1 MRIRTLQWNI
11 GGGLMRSPDS
21 DPMSPLSYAIDGLD
35 MIIEKMSEYNPD
47 IITLQETH
55 TDKARSQARVIAE
68 ALGALYIVEDIYDQS
83 HLQEGQGLGQ
93 AVLARYPIKDH
104 AFVQFYNPNMKTTS
118 PHGQQWISNNK
129 GVTSC
134 TLTIGSTY
142 MNVKTCHSFPYRR
155 YKVEPLGL
163 AMQPLREDMAKKL
176 MPELPLF
183 LLQSDLNYNQYSVR
197 ELLPALFYNGVQE
210 VVLDRPTTPKG
221 RKYDH
226 VLYKGLD
233 HKQTNVDA
241 SVLTD
246 HFPVI
251 SDFEI

>member
-1 MRIRTLQWNI
+1 MNIRALQWNI

-21 DPMSPLSYAIDGLD
+21 DPTNPLSYTLDGLEQ
-35 MIIEKMSEYNPD
+35 IIEKIREYNPD

-55 TDKARSQARVIAE
+55 TDSTRSQARVMAE
-68 ALGALYIVEDIYDQS
+68 VLGFSFVAEDVYDKS

-93 AVLARYPIKDH
+93 AILSKYPIKDH
-104 AFVQFYNPNMKTTS
+104 TFVKFHNPNMKTTS
-118 PHGQQWISNNK
+118 PSGQLWVSHNK

-134 TLTIGSTY
+134 KLMVGSTY
-142 MNVKTCHSFPYRR
+142 IDIKTCHSFPYRR
-155 YKVEPLGL
+155 YKVEPLSIEMKL
-163 AMQPLREDMAKKL
+163 LREDMAKKL
-176 MPELPLF
+176 KPELPLF
-183 LLQSDLNYNQYSVR
+183 LLQSDLNYNESSVR

-210 VVLDRPTTPKG
+210 VVLDTPTTPKG

-226 VLYKGLD
+226 VLYKGID
-233 HKQTNVDA
+233 HVQTSVDA
-241 SVLTD
+241 SVLND